1 VNKDISWFSSYLFLF
16 HEYEEMRQLSFE
28 IYDKYDDFSFPI
40 VNFPFLS
47 SNIPAFSAY
56 IVYDLKCYGT

>member
-1 VNKDISWFSSYLFLF
+1 VQKFIIVS
-16 HEYEEMRQLSFE
+16 YEEMRQLSFE

-56 IVYDLKCYGT
+56 IVYSMFV